1 MPALHYTE
9 CMRAFAWISL
19 ALWLALTLFGSS
31 PIAAQ
36 PPQKVPGVPVVLVME
51 SGAGVQA
58 ALELRAVLN
67 RQMDVTVLSLE
78 EAASAQVQPAALL
91 TVAADRAHRVRVVF
105 WDLAGG
111 SDSLSA
117 PAPANVQ
124 EANAVVL
131 ALSSALLDRHRHD
144 LLENTIRS
152 GFAVNLES
160 LAWANYA
167 LLGRMRQLVPRTNVK
182 LRAEDF

>member
-1 MPALHYTE
+1 
-9 CMRAFAWISL
+9 MRVFAWIST
-19 ALWLALTLFGSS
+19 ACWLAVGMMSVQRA
-31 PIAAQ
+31 AAQ
-36 PPQKVPGVPVVLVME
+36 PPQKLPGLPVILVME

-67 RQMDVTVLSLE
+67 RQADIHVMSLE
-78 EAASAQVQPAALL
+78 EAAAAQLQPAALL
-91 TVAADRAHRVRVVF
+91 TVAADTAHRVRVVY

-117 PAPANVQ
+117 PAPAKAQ
-124 EANAVVL
+124 EVGAVVL
-131 ALSSALLDRHRHD
+131 ALSAALLDRH
-144 LLENTIRS
+144 LQELIESTIRG
-152 GFAVNLES
+152 GFTASLES